1 LLVVA
6 VLPILL
12 VHRSTLHDDGQA
24 AAGGVNSAVLHIER
38 RHPGNEFEPGA
49 IGLSIETDELASGE
63 LSAHNRSLVELMRLL
78 GPGVLRI
85 GGDSLDDAWWTGSG
99 EQAPSWAKSVITSA
113 ELVRLAGLLEAAGW
127 RAILGVNLGHFD
139 PVRAGDE
146 TRAAEH
152 ILGPRLLGMEIGNE
166 PSNYGNPDI
175 GLRSSSYGISEYLH
189 ELAAYTGAMRGA
201 VPGIALYGP
210 DLGSFAPLS
219 WLQAVASEPG
229 VPFAS
234 LDVHYYP
241 THYSVAHGACAAA
254 PMPSP
259 AELLSLE
266 VREREDQALA
276 SIHEAGQ
283 TAHLPTRISET
294 NDSSSCDLPGAPAIS
309 PVFAS
314 ALWSLDWTL
323 RAASS
328 GVLGINF
335 HGNFGRCI
343 PEAFTPACEPRHPA
357 TVRGSVAARPE
368 YYGLLAARELEGGRF
383 VPARLSSSGSLPN
396 LTSYATVTPAG
407 TIKVA
412 IDNLALDGPAERV
425 SIPAAGYTA
434 GYQALVAPS
443 ITAKSGVT
451 LARSG
456 LSAGRWRP
464 THMSPSRVGSSFRVV
479 VGPASAVILT
489 LKRKPARK

>member
-1 LLVVA
+1 MA

-12 VHRSTLHDDGQA
+12 LHRSTLHEDGHA
-24 AAGGVNSAVLHIER
+24 ASGGANSVVLHIER
-38 RHPGNEFEPGA
+38 RDRGDKFEPGA
-49 IGLSIETDELASGE
+49 IGLSIEASELASGGID
-63 LSAHNRSLVELMRLL
+63 ARNRSLVELMRLL

-85 GGDSLDDAWWTGSG
+85 GGDSLDDSWWTADR
-99 EQAPSWAKSVITSA
+99 EPAPAWAKSVVTPADLI
-113 ELVRLAGLLEAAGW
+113 RLGGLLEAAGW

-139 PVRAGDE
+139 PARAADE
-146 TRAAEH
+146 TRSADH
-152 ILGPRLLGMEIGNE
+152 VLGPRLLGMEIGNE

-175 GLRSSSYGISEYLH
+175 GLRSSSYGVSEYLH
-189 ELAAYTGAMRGA
+189 EVDEYARAMRGA
-201 VPGIALYGP
+201 VPAIALYGP

-219 WLQAVASEPG
+219 WLQAVASEPS

-241 THYSVAHGACAAA
+241 THYSVAHGACAGA

-259 AELLSLE
+259 AELLSPE
-266 VREREDQALA
+266 VREREDQALQ
-276 SIHEAGQ
+276 SIREAGE

-328 GVLGINF
+328 GVAGINF
-335 HGNFGRCI
+335 HGNFGPCI

-357 TVRGSVAARPE
+357 AVRGSVAARPE

-383 VPARLSSSGSLPN
+383 VPARLKSSGPLPN

-412 IDNLALDGPAERV
+412 IDNLALGGPAERV

-434 GYQALVAPS
+434 AYQALAAPS
-443 ITAKSGVT
+443 VTARSGVT

-464 THMSPSRVGSSFRVV
+464 ARTSPPRVGGSFRVV

-489 LKRKPARK
+489 LKPAKPARK